1 MKRWRWCEMTW
12 NDMNITEYHA
22 SYYHIQIFSEADFTR
37 NSGQPRSL
45 LILAVSS
52 TRLRRAAR
60 WVENAPVGQGRFLKD
75 GGCLTFSRCGF
86 SNPQSSIFS
95 YGSCMKPTSGD
106 TMGMGNPPKV
116 TSHLFFLW
124 NFYVGRTWTSPLGGW
139 VWLLNLGNKNPGRSI
154 LE

>member
-1 MKRWRWCEMTW
+1 
-12 NDMNITEYHA
+12 MNITEYHA
-22 SYYHIQIFSEADFTR
+22 SYYHIQIFSEAVFTR

-75 GGCLTFSRCGF
+75 GGCLTISRCGF

-95 YGSCMKPTSGD
+95 YGSCMQPTCGD
-106 TMGMGNPPKV
+106 TMGMGKSTKGDRPSFFFFE
-116 TSHLFFLW
+116 TSMSAGPELALW
-124 NFYVGRTWTSPLGGW
+124 GG
-139 VWLLNLGNKNPGRSI
+139 GFGC
-154 LE
+154 